1 MKTNHSSPPG
11 SRGFTLIELIVTI
24 LIVAIMASMYTQI
37 MGVSLF
43 GSVQQINNL
52 QNSMALYQVMEAM
65 TADYNNVMVTSATP
79 LSTFSAR
86 VQNNTGNYGT
96 YTIVQNSYV
105 TYSAAG
111 VESASAG
118 GTTGA
123 QTLKVRITNGGIT
136 LTELFT
142 Q

>member
-1 MKTNHSSPPG
+1 
-11 SRGFTLIELIVTI
+11 
-24 LIVAIMASMYTQI
+24 
-37 MGVSLF
+37 
-43 GSVQQINNL
+43 
-52 QNSMALYQVMEAM
+52 MALYQVMEAM